1 MTSAR
6 QGLGRLGETLVAER
20 LLADGYEIAARNWRC
35 AYGELDII
43 AKRDG
48 AWVFVEVRTRRGRA
62 FGTPEESLTS
72 AKRHHLAAAAQQFLA
87 DNDALDAIWRVDLAA
102 VELSPSGTLLRID
115 MIEHVVTGAD
125 L

>member
-6 QGLGRLGETLVAER
+6 QGLGRLGEALVAER

-43 AKRDG
+43 ARRDG
-48 AWVFVEVRTRRGRA
+48 TWVFVEVRTRRGRA

-87 DNDALDAIWRVDLAA
+87 ENDALDAIWRVDFAA

-115 MIEHVVTGAD
+115 MIEHAVTGVD

>member
-6 QGLGRLGETLVAER
+6 QGLGRLGEALVAER
-20 LLADGYEIAARNWRC
+20 LLAEGYEIAARNWRC

-48 AWVFVEVRTRRGRA
+48 VWVFVEVRTRRGRA
-62 FGTPEESLTS
+62 FGTPEESLTA
-72 AKRHHLAAAAQQFLA
+72 AKRHHLGAAAQQFLT

-102 VELSPSGTLLRID
+102 VELSPSGALLRID
-115 MIEHVVTGAD
+115 MIEHAVTGAD

>member
-102 VELSPSGTLLRID
+102 VELSPSGTLLRIE
-115 MIEHVVTGAD
+115 MTEHAVTGVD

>member
-1 MTSAR
+1 MTTAR

-115 MIEHVVTGAD
+115 MIEHAVTGAD

>member
-20 LLADGYEIAARNWRC
+20 LLADGYEIVARNWRC

-43 AKRDG
+43 AKQED
-48 AWVFVEVRTRRGRA
+48 AWVFVEVRTRRGRR
-62 FGTPEESLTS
+62 FGTPEESLTP
-72 AKRHHLAAAAQQFLA
+72 AKRRHLATAAQLFLEERQ
-87 DNDALDAIWRVDLAA
+87 ALDDAWRVDLAA
-102 VELSPSGTLLRID
+102 VELSPAGALLRID
-115 MIEHVVTGAD
+115 LTEHAVTGAD